1 MRRFFSNLKRKEGMT
16 AVETL
21 LALPMVL
28 LMILLIIQV
37 SVVFINGVMVNHA
50 LSAAANEAAAR
61 GGVDPQVTAV
71 FRDALPAGIQKQCI
85 ARGDNC
91 LTVKQV
97 GANGALTKV
106 SNFEDISP
114 GNEATNS
121 GAVISIA
128 FTYEQA
134 APFLGGF
141 SGSPLRLTREM
152 RIGSQSLQEDN

>member
-1 MRRFFSNLKRKEGMT
+1 MRRFFSHLKRKEGMT

-28 LMILLIIQV
+28 LMMLLIIQV
-37 SVVFINGVMVNHA
+37 SVIFINGVMVNHA

-61 GGVDPQVTAV
+61 GGVDSQVTAV
-71 FRDALPAGIQKQCI
+71 FRDALPAGIKQQCI
-85 ARGDNC
+85 NRGDNC

-97 GANGALTKV
+97 GSTGALTPV
-106 SNFEDISP
+106 SSAGFISP

-121 GAVISIA
+121 GAIISIA
-128 FTYEQA
+128 FKYDQA

-141 SGSPLRLTREM
+141 SGSALHLTREM
-152 RIGSQSLQEDN
+152 RIGSQSLQENR